1 MTGSTASELDVE
13 NAKSNSLFKILIIFM
28 ILIPHIHATS
38 PSIANTKNTIAK
50 TTTNT
55 NFNSGN
61 NADAPN
67 VIIVVQM
74 NANTPSGA
82 NFKIL
87 LIIQNTASSDP
98 LKNSL
103 TGSAFLPTAANP
115 NPKNTAKKIIGNNSP
130 LFKASKKFVGIICT
144 MVSIK

>member
-1 MTGSTASELDVE
+1 MQLV
-13 NAKSNSLFKILIIFM
+13 L
-28 ILIPHIHATS
+28 
-38 PSIANTKNTIAK
+38 SIANTKNTIAK

-103 TGSAFLPTAANP
+103 TGSAFYLQQL
-115 NPKNTAKKIIGNNSP
+115 ILIQRI
-130 LFKASKKFVGIICT
+130 LRRR
-144 MVSIK
+144 

>member
-1 MTGSTASELDVE
+1 MRLV
-13 NAKSNSLFKILIIFM
+13 
-28 ILIPHIHATS
+28 

-74 NANTPSGA
+74 NANTSSGA

-103 TGSAFLPTAANP
+103 TGSAFLPTAANH

-130 LFKASKKFVGIICT
+130 LFKASKKLSEWYNGINKMISICRLFCCMCRLIESRNIT
-144 MVSIK
+144 FR

>member
-1 MTGSTASELDVE
+1 MEKPKFSIFFIITGSTASELDVE

-28 ILIPHIHATS
+28 ILIPYIHATS

-74 NANTPSGA
+74 NANTS
-82 NFKIL
+82 KLVLIL
-87 LIIQNTASSDP
+87 
-98 LKNSL
+98 
-103 TGSAFLPTAANP
+103 
-115 NPKNTAKKIIGNNSP
+115 
-130 LFKASKKFVGIICT
+130 KFY
-144 MVSIK
+144 

>member
-1 MTGSTASELDVE
+1 
-13 NAKSNSLFKILIIFM
+13 
-28 ILIPHIHATS
+28 
-38 PSIANTKNTIAK
+38 
-50 TTTNT
+50 
-55 NFNSGN
+55 
-61 NADAPN
+61 
-67 VIIVVQM
+67 M

-103 TGSAFLPTAANP
+103 TGSAFYLPANP

-130 LFKASKKFVGIICT
+130 LI
-144 MVSIK
+144 

>member
-1 MTGSTASELDVE
+1 
-13 NAKSNSLFKILIIFM
+13 M

-50 TTTNT
+50 TTTST

-87 LIIQNTASSDP
+87 LIIQNTASSYL